1 MLSARMLITKRLS
14 SVALQKHNE
23 DDKTSTSI
31 CNEARG
37 FILCMYQVKIKSA
50 VLIIIIIILVKKY

>member
-1 MLSARMLITKRLS
+1 MLITKRLS

-31 CNEARG
+31 CNEAGR
-37 FILCMYQVKIKSA
+37 FSLCTYQVKVKSA
-50 VLIIIIIILVKKY
+50 ILIIIMIIILV